1 MKPNILFIDSLIP
14 NGVYFQNTI
23 SSSDVTGI
31 CLGNIFSGMYSFKTG
46 MSTRKFNSNTNTIF
60 NVLKKNGY
68 EIHGTIPY
76 LTWFKLLT
84 KNFDVKNYFSS

>member
-1 MKPNILFIDSLIP
+1 MKPNILFIVIDSLRADRFFGKNRSCKTPNIDSLIP

-46 MSTRKFNSNTNTIF
+46 MSTRKFNSNTKPRI
-60 NVLKKNGY
+60 
-68 EIHGTIPY
+68 
-76 LTWFKLLT
+76 
-84 KNFDVKNYFSS
+84 